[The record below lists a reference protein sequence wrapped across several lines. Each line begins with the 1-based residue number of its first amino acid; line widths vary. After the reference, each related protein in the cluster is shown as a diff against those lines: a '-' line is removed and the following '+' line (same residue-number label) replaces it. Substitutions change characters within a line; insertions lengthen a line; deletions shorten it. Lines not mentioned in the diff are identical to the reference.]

1 MELTGGILREWMH
14 TALLL
19 SSEKEKVMP
28 EKVIS
33 SYAMQRGFRGL
44 VTERY

>member
-1 MELTGGILREWMH
+1 MELTGEILREWMH

-19 SSEKEKVMP
+19 SSEKEVMP